1 MNDCGCCAGIT
12 LATPAPVSNQPGLD
26 AITRRA
32 GTHGRFLDSMLA
44 RLSSPAYP
52 ELAGLR
58 ARTADDLAI
67 ALLDSWAAIADIL
80 TFYTERIANEGYLR
94 TATEPES
101 IARLG
106 RLVGFTPRPGLGASV
121 FLAYTLL
128 TDPARDTAVTI
139 PAGARAQSVPG
150 PGELPQ
156 SYETGA
162 DLPSRASWND
172 LQVQRTA
179 PVLISAD
186 TAGNL
191 TDLHLAGTDTQV
203 RPGDLLLLVFAGT
216 GGTRPVAVQ
225 SVTPDTVANRTTIRL
240 FNDSLSQNYSVTVRK
255 LTVAFSAFAKAMPP
269 PAAAGFFDYL
279 KSLAKTVGI
288 SDLTLGKLL
297 GLTPEDLLKLIGLI
311 QAAIAEELAFAGL
324 HGQAAAVTEWLSPL
338 PGPLDAARQAA
349 QQLLAT
355 RDPAGVAAHRRP
367 GPAPPSRTSGPSS
380 GCSGNR
386 RAWPPAT
393 PFDLGRSPADRFAAG
408 SDAAVQLL
416 IAADPR
422 LADTLYDAW
431 SRQQIG
437 ALSPLL
443 SLQHLRITAAPFGAT
458 APHKQPPPQSDGG
471 GGGVGLQAVADTPDW
486 PLNET
491 ATQLALDTVYD
502 GIVAGSWVVIQRSDP
517 DPLAATTVPQTLV
530 TTVTKV
536 ATVARAKY
544 GITGRATQ
552 ITLSDRWLP
561 YDQTDAD
568 SGATSSGNPIL
579 YIDVLRSITVRVLS
593 VPLPLSPVPVTD
605 DIDGDTIDLDRLY
618 PGLQPGRWLIV
629 SGERTDIP
637 GTAGV
642 QAAELVMLAG
652 VNQVGDPTLPGE
664 TAHSQLL
671 LAAPLGYTYRRGS
684 VHIAGN
690 IASATQGETKTETLG
705 SGDAGQAGQ
714 AFTLKQSPLTW
725 LPAATPA
732 GAADTLEVRVDGVRW
747 HLVDTLAGS
756 ARPATTTCCAPA
768 RTGATASSSA
778 TGSTARG

>member
-12 LATPAPVSNQPGLD
+12 LATPAPVSNRPGLD
-26 AITRRA
+26 AIVRRA

-156 SYETGA
+156 SYETGD

-172 LQVQRTA
+172 VLVQRTA

-225 SVTPDTVANRTTIRL
+225 SVTPDTVANRTTVRL

-255 LTVAFSAFAKAMPP
+255 LADAFSAFAKAIPP

-279 KSLAKTVGI
+279 KSLAQTVGI

-297 GLTPEDLLKLIGLI
+297 ELTPEDLLKLIGLI
-311 QAAIAEELAFAGL
+311 QAAIDEELAFAAL
-324 HGQAAAVTEWLSPL
+324 HGQAAAATAWLSPL
-338 PGPLDAARQAA
+338 PGPVDAARQAA

-355 RDPAGVAAHRRP
+355 RDPASVA
-367 GPAPPSRTSGPSS
+367 G
-380 GCSGNR
+380 
-386 RAWPPAT
+386 PPAT
-393 PFDLGRSPADRFAAG
+393 GPGTAVKDLGAIVGALRKPASPATGDPVRLGTLAGRQVRGRLGCGRATADRRRPAAGGHPLRRMVTPADR
-408 SDAAVQLL
+408 
-416 IAADPR
+416 R
-422 LADTLYDAW
+422 
-431 SRQQIG
+431 
-437 ALSPLL
+437 
-443 SLQHLRITAAPFGAT
+443 
-458 APHKQPPPQSDGG
+458 
-471 GGGVGLQAVADTPDW
+471 
-486 PLNET
+486 
-491 ATQLALDTVYD
+491 
-502 GIVAGSWVVIQRSDP
+502 
-517 DPLAATTVPQTLV
+517 PLAAAQPP
-530 TTVTKV
+530 
-536 ATVARAKY
+536 APAHH
-544 GITGRATQ
+544 GR
-552 ITLSDRWLP
+552 
-561 YDQTDAD
+561 
-568 SGATSSGNPIL
+568 
-579 YIDVLRSITVRVLS
+579 TVRRHRAHATATNRG
-593 VPLPLSPVPVTD
+593 PC
-605 DIDGDTIDLDRLY
+605 
-618 PGLQPGRWLIV
+618 
-629 SGERTDIP
+629 SG
-637 GTAGV
+637 
-642 QAAELVMLAG
+642 
-652 VNQVGDPTLPGE
+652 
-664 TAHSQLL
+664 
-671 LAAPLGYTYRRGS
+671 LAAPR
-684 VHIAGN
+684 
-690 IASATQGETKTETLG
+690 
-705 SGDAGQAGQ
+705 
-714 AFTLKQSPLTW
+714 
-725 LPAATPA
+725 
-732 GAADTLEVRVDGVRW
+732 DGHTVVPR
-747 HLVDTLAGS
+747 HCL
-756 ARPATTTCCAPA
+756 
-768 RTGATASSSA
+768 
-778 TGSTARG
+778 